1 MNDFEFYFRKSIYLF
16 EIACAIVATF
26 TYKTYRNTP
35 AKIFLPFLWFTV
47 LTESFG
53 EVPWIF
59 RSNEN
64 GYLIRFLKSFMSV
77 DLLTS
82 STWIYNIYS
91 IISFYVFVCYYKK
104 LTYEAKIYNK
114 IILLLLFTYTLSVV
128 IDFTQNFEFFNSK
141 NVMINNHKIVGVF
154 CTLISTFLYM
164 QIVLRSDEILTFHKT
179 LPFWITVGLLFFN
192 LVTIPI
198 FIFAQQLQFSEKVYV
213 YILTLSN
220 YIMYGSFIIG
230 FVKNARQQK
239 QNISLTN

>member
-1 MNDFEFYFRKSIYLF
+1 MNDFELYFRKSIYLF
-16 EIACAIVATF
+16 EFTCAIVATI
-26 TYKTYRNTP
+26 TYKYYKNTD

-47 LTESFG
+47 LTESLG
-53 EVPWIF
+53 KVPSIL

-64 GYLIRFLKSFMSV
+64 SYLIQVLKSFMPV
-77 DLLTS
+77 DLLIS

-91 IISFYVFVCYYKK
+91 IISFYVFIYYYKK
-104 LTYEAKIYNK
+104 LTQGAKIYSK
-114 IILLLLFTYTLSVV
+114 IIFLLLIVYTVSVI
-128 IDFTQNFEFFNSK
+128 IDFSQNYEFFNSQ
-141 NVMINNHKIVGVF
+141 NVMINNHKIVGVL

-164 QIVLRSDEILTFHKT
+164 QIVLKSDEILTFHKT
-179 LPFWITVGLLFFN
+179 LPFWITIGLLFFN

-230 FVKNARQQK
+230 FIKNARLQK
-239 QNISLTN
+239 QNNP